1 MTGRRTA
8 PGAGGPL
15 VADPGEFGGAHCET
29 AALRKQLLTHGVDIS
44 EPLLLGLGGG
54 IGFWYQPAAPG
65 GPSRSMTS
73 TRNGPFPVFTTR
85 MCRALGL
92 ELTVHRTDDPA
103 TARRRL
109 HEELAA
115 GRPVIAYV
123 DLFHLPWFQASRHF
137 GGHAVVVFATD
148 EETGTTWLSDRCPGP
163 LAVDATTLATAR
175 ASGHHPFPPSH
186 AWLSADWAAA
196 RLPDADGF
204 RRAVHRCAQA
214 LTRPAPPNEG
224 LAGLA
229 AFAAELTRDIRTAPA
244 DRVVDR
250 LTAAHID
257 FEYAGTGGRGFRDLY
272 RQFLTEA
279 RPWLDGPALTDALAA
294 ADDAR
299 AAWAALDDLLVP
311 DTGPAGR
318 ELRAT
323 YRRRERYLRRGTTDS
338 LRRAAGHTARLP
350 ELRAAA
356 ADEVGPHRDRL
367 AEETGAAFRH
377 LLRTEHTLARALLR
391 V

>member
-1 MTGRRTA
+1 MTARPTA
-8 PGAGGPL
+8 PAGPL

-29 AALRKQLLTHGVDIS
+29 AALRKQLLAHGVDIG

-65 GPSRSMTS
+65 GPTRSMTS
-73 TRNGPFPVFTTR
+73 TRNGPFPLFTRR
-85 MCRALGL
+85 MCEALGL
-92 ELTVHRTDDPA
+92 RLTVHRTDDPA

-137 GGHAVVVFATD
+137 GGHAVVVYAAD

-163 LAVDATTLATAR
+163 LTVDAATLAAAR
-175 ASGHHPFPPSH
+175 ASDHHPFPPSH
-186 AWLSADWAAA
+186 AWLAADWATA
-196 RLPDADGF
+196 RLPGPDGF
-204 RRAVHRCAQA
+204 RRAVHGCAEA
-214 LTRPAPPNEG
+214 LTRGTPPNEG
-224 LAGLA
+224 LTGLA
-229 AFAAELTRDIRTAPA
+229 AFAAELTHDLRTAPA
-244 DRVVDR
+244 DRVLDR

-272 RQFLTEA
+272 HRFLTDA
-279 RPWLDGPALTDALAA
+279 RPWLDGPHLPAALAA

-299 AAWAALDDLLVP
+299 AAWGALDRLLIP

-318 ELRAT
+318 ALAT
-323 YRRRERYLRRGTTDS
+323 AYRRRERALRRGTPGS
-338 LRRAAGHTARLP
+338 LRRAGDLTARLP
-350 ELRAAA
+350 DLRAAVA
-356 ADEVGPHRDRL
+356 EEIEPHRDRL
-367 AEETGAAFRH
+367 AEETATAFRR

-391 V
+391 L